1 MLVDLHTHSVASPD
15 GGITAEQYQ
24 AILEKGKFG
33 AIAVTDHN
41 RVDFALK
48 LKRDLGN
55 AIIVG
60 EEIMTSQGEII
71 GLFLKKVVEPGQ
83 TAQQTV
89 AAIHKQGGLVYVPHP
104 FETHRKGLSAA
115 TLDGIAKEVDLMEVH
130 NGRAVLQNR
139 SQLALTWAQRHHTI
153 QAASS
158 DAHAAKGIGHTYSRI
173 PKFTG
178 PLTRDNFL
186 KLMAGAKLQSKWP
199 PLSSLLAPKLNR
211 LRSWL
216 RRSA

>member
-41 RVDFALK
+41 HIDFALK
-48 LKRDLGN
+48 LKHDLGP

-71 GLFLKKVVEPGQ
+71 GLFLKKLVEPGQ
-83 TAQQTV
+83 TPQETV
-89 AAIHKQGGLVYVPHP
+89 LAIHKQGGLVYIPHP
-104 FETHRKGLSAA
+104 FETVRKGLSAA
-115 TLDGIAKEVDLMEVH
+115 SLDAVAKDIDLMEVH

-139 SQLALTWAQRHHTI
+139 SQLALTWARRHHTVR
-153 QAASS
+153 AASS
-158 DAHAAKGIGHTYSRI
+158 DAHAARGIGYTYSRV
-173 PKFTG
+173 KTTT
-178 PLTRDNFL
+178 LTAENCL
-186 KLMAGAKLQSKWP
+186 AVMAEAKLRSKWP
-199 PLSSLLAPKLNR
+199 PLGSLLAPKINR
-211 LRSWL
+211 FKKRFGKTS
-216 RRSA
+216 